1 MSDDTTVRRHYF
13 GESTSTNHRRVSIG
27 DLILVK
33 RKHLILILIVLA
45 AVLML
50 SGCGAPKHEVNPMV
64 DSPETTWQTLIVW
77 PLAKALILLNDF
89 LESIKFPYHWGFA
102 IILFTLLVKLITLP
116 LTISQ
121 IRGMQAQKDIQ
132 PKIQELQKKY
142 KGDREKIAQEQMRLY
157 QEAGV
162 NPLSGCLPMLIQM
175 PVLIGLYSS
184 LVTIGHMLKNHPWF
198 WIPDLSFPHYNE
210 GTKWLTASFNS
221 GDYVTIATYLI
232 LPILLVASQFW
243 MQKTMTPPTNDPQ
256 AKSMQQVSLMM
267 TFMFGFFTIQV
278 PAGLTLY
285 WVTSNLLQMLQQW
298 WFTRTGLT
306 PKMTPATATAGIGA
320 TSSGDTEDAQS
331 KSDKASNDKAS
342 KSSAAKNGTSKQ
354 KRK

>member
-1 MSDDTTVRRHYF
+1 M
-13 GESTSTNHRRVSIG
+13 
-27 DLILVK
+27 ILVK
-33 RKHLILILIVLA
+33 RKQLILIVILLA
-45 AVLML
+45 VMLAL
-50 SGCGAPKHEVNPMV
+50 SGCGAPTTEVNPMV
-64 DSPETTWQTLIVW
+64 DKADTTWQMLIVW
-77 PLAKALILLNDF
+77 PLAQALILLNNF
-89 LESIKFPYHWGFA
+89 LESINVPYHWGFA
-102 IILFTLLVKLITLP
+102 IIVFTLLVKVITLP

-175 PVLIGLYSS
+175 PVLIGLYSA
-184 LVTIGHMLKNHPWF
+184 LVTIGHMLKDHPWF

-210 GTKWLTASFNS
+210 GTQWLTSSFSN
-221 GDYVTIATYLI
+221 GDYGTIVAYLI

-256 AKSMQQVSLMM
+256 AKSMQQISLMM

-306 PKMTPATATAGIGA
+306 PKMTPAMATAGTGA
-320 TSSGDTEDAQS
+320 TSSGDTDDVQS
-331 KSDKASNDKAS
+331 KNDKAS
-342 KSSAAKNGTSKQ
+342 KSPAAKNGTSKQ

>member
-306 PKMTPATATAGIGA
+306 PKLTPATATAGIGA

-331 KSDKASNDKAS
+331 KSDKAS